1 MLKEER
7 QQKILNI
14 LNTER
19 KVIAKDL
26 SNRLHVSEDTIR
38 RDLNDLSR
46 QKKLKRVHSG
56 ALRIGPPVT
65 SFTYRTNV
73 NNEVKTKI
81 ARKTLPLLKEDSVI
95 LIDGSTTNLML
106 VKLLPADFG
115 ATIITNSPP
124 IAIELVNFPNI
135 EVINLGGD
143 FYKRSMINLGLQTYK
158 QLQQLR
164 ADTYVMGIYNLNIS
178 DGISVPTIQEAE
190 IKRQMFDISNEVI
203 GMVTSDKFNTMSNAL
218 VGDITDLNYLV
229 SDHLAPAIKQAYQ
242 QLNINLID

>member
-106 VKLLPADFG
+106 VKLLPADFA

-143 FYKRSMINLGLQTYK
+143 FYKRSMINLGLRTYK
-158 QLQQLR
+158 QL
-164 ADTYVMGIYNLNIS
+164 ILNI
-178 DGISVPTIQEAE
+178 
-190 IKRQMFDISNEVI
+190 
-203 GMVTSDKFNTMSNAL
+203 
-218 VGDITDLNYLV
+218 
-229 SDHLAPAIKQAYQ
+229 YQ
-242 QLNINLID
+242 

>member
-1 MLKEER
+1 M
-7 QQKILNI
+7 
-14 LNTER
+14 
-19 KVIAKDL
+19 
-26 SNRLHVSEDTIR
+26 
-38 RDLNDLSR
+38 
-46 QKKLKRVHSG
+46 
-56 ALRIGPPVT
+56 
-65 SFTYRTNV
+65 
-73 NNEVKTKI
+73 
-81 ARKTLPLLKEDSVI
+81 
-95 LIDGSTTNLML
+95 IDGSTTNLML
-106 VKLLPADFG
+106 VKLLPADFA

-178 DGISVPTIQEAE
+178 DGISVSTIQEAE

-218 VGDITDLNYLV
+218 VGDITDLDYLV
-229 SDHLAPAIKQAYQ
+229 SNHLAPAIKQDYQ